1 MGRVSNCA
9 ASSRPTRR
17 SRRIRRAESFASNF
31 LRNAVHLAHV
41 SVPGRSRDCPWSRQT
56 SNRRSQCWTRL
67 DARSI
72 AVPTIALI
80 HRISTGNIPQSGS
93 GKPEW
98 SQYDIGLNG
107 RCGSIVASGWWELGR
122 CRMNATRTALGAGH
136 FSRTVSRARRKRPA
150 ARHAAGRH
158 LSLFRHS
165 AALSTPELNRSMRV
179 FALRGGTLADAEAIG

>member
-41 SVPGRSRDCPWSRQT
+41 SVPGRSWDCPWSRQT

-72 AVPTIALI
+72 AVPAIALI

-98 SQYDIGLNG
+98 NQYDIGLNG

-122 CRMNATRTALGAGH
+122 CRMNATRTRSGRVISAEWLVALG
-136 FSRTVSRARRKRPA
+136 VSAQRPGTRLGA
-150 ARHAAGRH
+150 ACPSFGT
-158 LSLFRHS
+158 
-165 AALSTPELNRSMRV
+165 ALPFQPRNSIAPCA
-179 FALRGGTLADAEAIG
+179 FLR